1 MTATPSAPAHTDAR
15 TVARVLAAVCL
26 VLGPACLLV
35 GAAVDPAWSD
45 DNAEYLEEVA
55 GAPGRYQL
63 AGFLS
68 LVGGVLTVVGLLG
81 VIHLLRGP
89 RITLGQV
96 GASLAL
102 VGSIFLAGTFPI
114 GVIEAV
120 GAEDF
125 DRAVVIDLFETVE
138 DSGWAAVFF
147 IAFIVGLVLGLVLL
161 AVGLFLQRG
170 AAPVWVPVLLL
181 VAVAG
186 SFFATGQLFN
196 VITSALLV
204 VAMAGLAARILT
216 VTDEDWSRWTVLP
229 DQGRR
234 PRAGRTR
241 GAADL
246 TT

>member
-15 TVARVLAAVCL
+15 TFARLLAAVCL
-26 VLGPACLLV
+26 VLGPTCFLV
-35 GAAVDPAWSD
+35 GAAVDPAWAD
-45 DNAEYLEEVA
+45 DNAEYLDEVA

-68 LVGGVLTVVGLLG
+68 LVGAVLTVVGLLG

-89 RITLGQV
+89 RITLGQI

-102 VGSIFLAGTFPI
+102 IGSIFLAGTFPI
-114 GVIEAV
+114 NVMEAV
-120 GAEDF
+120 GAENF
-125 DRAVVIDLFETVE
+125 DRATMIDLFETVE
-138 DSGWAAVFF
+138 DSGWAAVYF
-147 IAFIVGLVLGLVLL
+147 IAFLGGLVLGMVLL
-161 AVGLFLQRG
+161 AIGLFLQRG
-170 AAPVWVPVLLL
+170 AAPVWVPALLL
-181 VAVAG
+181 ISVVA

-216 VTDEDWSRWTVLP
+216 VSDEDWSRWTVLP

-234 PRAGRTR
+234 PHASRSR
-241 GAADL
+241 GGADMA
-246 TT
+246 T